1 MLESTTNRASLD
13 ASTANSS
20 VAIWSGQGTTGG
32 KSVGFSMVTNED
44 SPSSYSFSEDF
55 ESSSTDASDTTW
67 DNVTIDSSSEVTS
80 KSEVCSLFNGRTSG
94 LSSNKTFSFSLTVFD
109 TKTVNGIWF
118 SSSWVSSE
126 PSITASDLLPV
137 SSMIE
142 EINYSL
148 GLACFTAFWCWHFIN
163 YQIVLIDN

>member
-1 MLESTTNRASLD
+1 M
-13 ASTANSS
+13 
-20 VAIWSGQGTTGG
+20 
-32 KSVGFSMVTNED
+32 FTNED
-44 SPSSYSFSEDF
+44 SLSSCYFSEDF
-55 ESSSTDASDTTW
+55 SSSSTDASGTTW
-67 DNVTIDSSSEVTS
+67 DNVTIDSSSEIDF
-80 KSEVCSLFNGRTSG
+80 KSEVRSLLNGWTFG
-94 LSSNKTFSFSLTVFD
+94 LSSNKTFSFSLTVF

>member
-1 MLESTTNRASLD
+1 M
-13 ASTANSS
+13 
-20 VAIWSGQGTTGG
+20 
-32 KSVGFSMVTNED
+32 FTNED
-44 SPSSYSFSEDF
+44 SLSSCYFSEDF
-55 ESSSTDASDTTW
+55 SSSSTDASGTTW
-67 DNVTIDSSSEVTS
+67 DNVKIDFSSEVTS
-80 KSEVCSLFNGRTSG
+80 KSEVPSLFNGWTFG

-137 SSMIE
+137 SSMTE
-142 EINYSL
+142 EINDYL